1 MQKDNMIYFYIS
13 DDEQSL
19 SHPYWTEIFRNDI
32 FKAAHHLRYRFP
44 TMDIHEEAV
53 RREMEVIY
61 AQGPVEHF
69 HLEPVPQVAKFAG
82 LPKAE
87 RSIHNSPTVQ
97 TGNSQNHDQKF
108 DSQTAE
114 DLVGGNAEG
123 FLSFLERAVR
133 LFERL

>member
-13 DDEQSL
+13 DDEHSL

-32 FKAAHHLRYRFP
+32 FKAAHHLRYRSP

-69 HLEPVPQVAKFAG
+69 HLEPVPQVTKFAG
-82 LPKAE
+82 LPMAE
-87 RSIHNSPTVQ
+87 RSIHSSPTVQ
-97 TGNSQNHDQKF
+97 TGISQNHDQKF
-108 DSQTAE
+108 DPESAR
-114 DLVGGNAEG
+114 DLVGVNAEG

>member
-13 DDEQSL
+13 DDQESL

-61 AQGPVEHF
+61 AQGPIEHF
-69 HLEPVPQVAKFAG
+69 HLEPVPQVTKFSG
-82 LPKAE
+82 LKKGGP
-87 RSIHNSPTVQ
+87 SIHNSTDVR
-97 TGNSQNHDQKF
+97 TGNLENHDHKF
-108 DSQTAE
+108 DPETE
-114 DLVGGNAEG
+114 GDPVGGNAEG